1 MTAPKTKRDRAAG
14 RQHRH
19 TALQTIIDN
28 HETLTTDLA
37 EFEGTVTQRMKDMRG
52 NIGYSMGCIV
62 ENERKVAE
70 IESALAL
77 LQESSK
83 RQVTINTMTHDVQK
97 GHQEAIAQLIA
108 YTNKVNGRADALQ
121 QEITILNKELDET
134 NKRLIQLAWVSLA
147 IWFSAALTIAGI
159 ASAQEDIGIRGVL
172 LVASLIPA
180 APAILLGSWVND
192 MKAGG
197 LGEQR

>member
-1 MTAPKTKRDRAAG
+1 MTAPKTKRDRSAG

-97 GHQEAIAQLIA
+97 EHQEAIAQLIA

-147 IWFSAALTIAGI
+147 IWFCAALTIFA
-159 ASAQEDIGIRGVL
+159 L
-172 LVASLIPA
+172 LIVP
-180 APAILLGSWVND
+180 
-192 MKAGG
+192 
-197 LGEQR
+197 

>member
-1 MTAPKTKRDRAAG
+1 MTTHNPKTKRDRAAG

-19 TALQTIIDN
+19 TAIQTIIDN

-62 ENERKVAE
+62 ETERKVAE
-70 IESALAL
+70 IEPALAL
-77 LQESSK
+77 LQEFS
-83 RQVTINTMTHDVQK
+83 RQQVNINATAARANELSCKVQK
-97 GHQEAIAQLIA
+97 EQQEALAQLVA

-134 NKRLIQLAWVSLA
+134 NKRLIQFAWVSLA
-147 IWFSAALTIAGI
+147 IWFSAALTIFA
-159 ASAQEDIGIRGVL
+159 L
-172 LVASLIPA
+172 LIVP
-180 APAILLGSWVND
+180 
-192 MKAGG
+192 
-197 LGEQR
+197 

>member
-1 MTAPKTKRDRAAG
+1 MTAKTKTKRDRSAG
-14 RQHRH
+14 RTHRH

-62 ENERKVAE
+62 ETERKVAE
-70 IESALAL
+70 IEPALAL

-97 GHQEAIAQLIA
+97 EHQEAIAQLVA
-108 YTNKVNGRADALQ
+108 YTNKVHGKQVALN
-121 QEITILNKELDET
+121 QEITLLQAEVDDT
-134 NKRLIQLAWVSLA
+134 NHRLFQLAWITVALWA
-147 IWFSAALTIAGI
+147 IAAITIFAY
-159 ASAQEDIGIRGVL
+159 
-172 LVASLIPA
+172 LITTH
-180 APAILLGSWVND
+180 
-192 MKAGG
+192 
-197 LGEQR
+197 

>member
-14 RQHRH
+14 RHHRH
-19 TALQTIIDN
+19 TAIQTIIDN

-37 EFEGTVTQRMKDMRG
+37 ELEGTVNQRMKDMRG

-77 LQESSK
+77 LQDSSK
-83 RQVTINTMTHDVQK
+83 RQVTINKMTHGVQK
-97 GHQEAIAQLIA
+97 EHQEAIAQLIA

-134 NKRLIQLAWVSLA
+134 NKRLIQFAWVNTV
-147 IWFSAALTIAGI
+147 IWFCAALTIFA
-159 ASAQEDIGIRGVL
+159 L
-172 LVASLIPA
+172 LIVP
-180 APAILLGSWVND
+180 
-192 MKAGG
+192 
-197 LGEQR
+197 